1 MISRFFVGMAIGAL
15 VTVAIFFVFSQRR
28 KANGIVA
35 PYYEEKVF
43 TKPIIKPRQKDEKKA
58 AKVKLPIIMYH
69 YVEHVK
75 DDNDLIRKK
84 LNINPGMFER
94 QLALLRSNDWKTYFV
109 RDIPDI
115 LDGKMPIG
123 TKSAVLSFD
132 DGYEDFYTVVFPLLK
147 KYEMKATLYMIVH
160 YIDRKGFLKTD
171 QLKELVESGLVELG
185 SHTLDHVYLKSIP
198 KTMARQQI
206 FKSKQELEERFG
218 VEVKTFAYPYGAFTD
233 ETINLVKEA
242 SYSAAVS
249 VVYGTEQSSTNQ
261 YYLSRVR
268 AGILGEKNMITILES
283 LK

>member
-1 MISRFFVGMAIGAL
+1 MISRFLVGMAIGAL
-15 VTVAIFFVFSQRR
+15 VTTAIFFVFSQRR
-28 KANGIVA
+28 KVNGIVA
-35 PYYEEKVF
+35 PYYEEKAF
-43 TKPIIKPRQKDEKKA
+43 TKPVIRMPPEAEKKA

-69 YVEHVK
+69 YVEYVK

-84 LNINPGMFER
+84 LNINPEMFER

-115 LDGKMPIG
+115 LDGKMSVG

-171 QLKELVESGLVELG
+171 QLKELIGSGLVELG
-185 SHTLDHVYLKSIP
+185 AHTLDHVYLRSIP
-198 KTMARQQI
+198 KTVAKQQI

-218 VEVKTFAYPYGAFTD
+218 IEVKTFAYPYGAFTD